1 MKIRKK
7 TLQIFYKELEKIS
20 GYGMVKKKDKGH
32 TSRAMQVAT
41 QVYKPTTS
49 PVKVVDTASIQKVL
63 DKNPSLVGTKPSV
76 VKLSDNKFSVGGVT
90 FDTFDSA
97 KSVSDFL
104 KNQ

>member
-1 MKIRKK
+1 MKIRKQ
-7 TLQIFYKELEKIS
+7 TLDSLLIELEKIS
-20 GYGMVKKKDKGH
+20 GYGMTKKKRPH
-32 TSRAMQVAT
+32 TSRYMQVAVQT
-41 QVYKPTTS
+41 YKPNSS
-49 PVKVVDTASIQKVL
+49 PVKIVDDTSIQKVL

-76 VKLSDNKFSVGGVT
+76 VKISDNKFSVGDVT